1 MLPDESLQ
9 IKTKPSM
16 TALEFNLRE
25 RIIGAAKHSLVLK
38 GENGER
44 IFCSNKLFNKLMM
57 NPQLEITITTLPDH
71 WTMDSFGDQKHHEES
86 KWLAA
91 FIPTRF

>member
-1 MLPDESLQ
+1 
-9 IKTKPSM
+9 M
-16 TALEFNLRE
+16 TAFEFNLRE
-25 RIIGAAKHSLVLK
+25 RIIGAAKHSLILK
-38 GENGER
+38 GDKGEH

-57 NPQLEITITTLPDH
+57 NPQLEVTITTLPDH
-71 WTMDSFGDQKHHEES
+71 YTRDSFGDEKYHQES

>member
-1 MLPDESLQ
+1 
-9 IKTKPSM
+9 M
-16 TALEFNLRE
+16 TAFEFNLRE
-25 RIIGAAKHSLVLK
+25 RIIGAAKHSIILR
-38 GENGER
+38 GDNGEH

-57 NPQLEITITTLPDH
+57 NPQLEITITTFPEH
-71 WTMDSFGDQKHHEES
+71 WAEVPEGGKVWHEAS

>member
-1 MLPDESLQ
+1 
-9 IKTKPSM
+9 M
-16 TALEFNLRE
+16 TAQEFNLRE

-38 GENGER
+38 GENGEK
-44 IFCSNKLFNKLMM
+44 IFCSNKLFNKLML
-57 NPQLEITITTLPDH
+57 NSQLEITITTLPDH
-71 WTMDSFGDQKHHEES
+71 YIKTLNGREIYHRES